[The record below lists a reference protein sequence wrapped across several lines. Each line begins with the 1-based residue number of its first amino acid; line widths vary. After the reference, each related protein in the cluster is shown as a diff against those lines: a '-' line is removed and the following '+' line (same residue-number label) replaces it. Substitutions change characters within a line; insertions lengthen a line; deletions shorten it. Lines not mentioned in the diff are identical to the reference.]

1 MELAMLSSRE
11 SKKGVSLTPLST
23 SRLEEN
29 NCKKRADLLF
39 TDIGS
44 LLII

>member
-1 MELAMLSSRE
+1 MEPAMLSSRE

-29 NCKKRADLLF
+29 ICKEGVDLLF
-39 TDIGS
+39 TDNES
-44 LLII
+44 LLIR